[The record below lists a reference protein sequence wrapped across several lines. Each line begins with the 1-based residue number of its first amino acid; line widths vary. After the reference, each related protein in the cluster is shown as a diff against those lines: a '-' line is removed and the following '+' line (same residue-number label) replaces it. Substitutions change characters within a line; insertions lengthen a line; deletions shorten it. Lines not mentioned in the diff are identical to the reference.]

1 MCAGMYALETCL
13 NFLLSHGCYINY
25 ISSMSHQSHVE
36 LNEAIFYRHINV
48 YQMKSKC
55 VSRENGKW
63 YNRVLM
69 MITVTMTTTR
79 MMIMIKNLINHLI
92 CRRMLLSII
101 SHTFFRSTLRK
112 SFFFFFFERAASIL
126 RIATFFKYINK

>member
-1 MCAGMYALETCL
+1 MSRVKEWERIDVDVCENALETCL

-25 ISSMSHQSHVE
+25 ISSMSHQSHAE
-36 LNEAIFYRHINV
+36 LNEAIFYRHINA

-69 MITVTMTTTR
+69 MITMTITTTR

-92 CRRMLLSII
+92 WRRML
-101 SHTFFRSTLRK
+101 FFDYLPY
-112 SFFFFFFERAASIL
+112 FFVRLFGSPFFCVFDDGTCR
-126 RIATFFKYINK
+126 

>member
-79 MMIMIKNLINHLI
+79 MMIMIKKSNQSSYMSTYASFDNLPYIFSFNTSKVLFCVFDGT
-92 CRRMLLSII
+92 CR
-101 SHTFFRSTLRK
+101 
-112 SFFFFFFERAASIL
+112 
-126 RIATFFKYINK
+126 